1 MKNIQEKAKWNPVFR
16 INKFASQS
24 DYEAGKLL
32 ESVIFE
38 GNKLTNAGINEMWTL
53 IAGTGGEQFGSVAN
67 LIVGTGT
74 GSESATDTESTFTNG
89 VKKPMADGYPTYGTS
104 QKVTYKSV
112 YDGDSANQAWNEF
125 GVLSRASGGIL
136 LNRKK
141 STQGTKTAGQ
151 VWELQLEI
159 TLS

>member
-32 ESVIFE
+32 ESVVFE

-53 IAGTGGEQFGSVAN
+53 IAGTGGEQFGSLSN
-67 LIVGTGT
+67 LIVGTGA
-74 GSESATDTESTFTNG
+74 GSESVTDTESTFTSG

-104 QKVTYKSV
+104 QKVTYKAV
-112 YDGDSANQAWNEF
+112 FDGTSANQAWNEF
-125 GVLSRASGGIL
+125 GVLSKASGGIL
-136 LNRKK
+136 LNRKV
-141 STQGTKTAGQ
+141 STQGTKAAGQ
-151 VWELQLEI
+151 VWELELEI
-159 TLS
+159 ELQ